1 MTMPFIHPRR
11 RLLRSILLAALAI
24 AAVDSV
30 AANQAELP
38 PAIQALQRQGARIVG
53 SLESTSGLKAYAAIA
68 GGQPL
73 PLYVTPDGRHVIAGM
88 ALDDAGRS
96 ADEAA
101 LDRATRT
108 PLSSDTWKELE
119 GSHWIA
125 DGHSDAPRVV
135 YVFTDPNCPYCS
147 RFWAD
152 ARPWVD
158 NGRVQL
164 RHIIIGILAPSSPA
178 KAAALLSDKNPP
190 SLFSAYETARAQALG
205 KTVATP
211 HPNAKP
217 EELLTI
223 AATPSPAIGRWI
235 EANDELMAKL
245 GLNGTPGVVWR
256 DVHGAIQRR
265 AGVPDALLPEIL
277 GPR

>member
-1 MTMPFIHPRR
+1 MTMPLTHSCRCS
-11 RLLRSILLAALAI
+11 LRSILVAALAV
-24 AAVDSV
+24 ALVDPV
-30 AANQAELP
+30 AAKEAVLP
-38 PAIQALQRQGARIVG
+38 PAIQALQNQGARIVG
-53 SLESTSGLKAYAAIA
+53 SLESISGLKAYAAIV

-88 ALDDAGRS
+88 ALDDAGKS

-101 LDRATRT
+101 LDRATRV
-108 PLSSDTWKELE
+108 PLAADTWKELE
-119 GSHWIA
+119 GSHWIS
-125 DGHSDAPRVV
+125 DGHADASRIV

-158 NGRVQL
+158 SGKVQL

-178 KAAALLSDKNPP
+178 KAEALLSDKNPS
-190 SLFSAYETARAQALG
+190 SLFSAYEAARAQALG
-205 KTVATP
+205 KTVASTRS
-211 HPNAKP
+211 NAKP
-217 EELLTI
+217 DELLTI
-223 AATPSPAIGRWI
+223 AETPSPLVGRWI

-256 DVHGAIQRR
+256 DTHGAIQRR

-277 GPR
+277 GAR